1 MSALHAM
8 FSDSTSFLAKG
19 FKNGTVKNFIDA
31 AEIGIYKKKSQSENV
46 LIKTVEDVWDSFPP
60 QHVDFNN
67 CCLLLITEHIASC
80 NKHVR
85 VESS

>member
-1 MSALHAM
+1 MSALYAV

-19 FKNGTVKNFIDA
+19 FKNGTVRNFIDA
-31 AEIGIYKKKSQSENV
+31 AETGIKKRNQSENI

-85 VESS
+85 GESR